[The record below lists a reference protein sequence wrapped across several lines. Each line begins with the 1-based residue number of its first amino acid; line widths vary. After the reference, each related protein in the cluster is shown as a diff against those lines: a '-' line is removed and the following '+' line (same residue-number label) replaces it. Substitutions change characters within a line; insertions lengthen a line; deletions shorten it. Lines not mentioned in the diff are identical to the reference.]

1 MRTVRRARWRQTGA
15 IRRLATLTIACVA
28 GAGCAVGPRFI
39 APPPP
44 VNAAYANAPLRPT
57 AATPGVV
64 AGASQ
69 RFAVDAAIGGRWWT
83 RFGSPA
89 LDRLIARAIAHN
101 PDLGAARAA
110 LETAHDEELAA
121 RGAYAPS
128 VSAGFAAS
136 RARQSALLAP
146 VPNYPAVPNEFQ
158 YDLYTPGVSVAY
170 VPDVFGL
177 NRRTVE
183 VAGEATRAA
192 RFEMIATYETLVANV
207 AVAAIEEAALRAE
220 VRATRQLIAS
230 DRSVTRILRLRY
242 AKGYSSRIDLAAQQ
256 AQAATVAATLPPL
269 EKALAE
275 QRDLLAALLG
285 DPPNRRRDR
294 IDLADLHLPER
305 LPVSLP
311 SRLVEQRPDVRQAQ
325 SNLHAASAAVGIAVA
340 ERFPNLTL
348 SANLGSTALAISD
361 LFTGG
366 TGFWGI
372 GAALTAPVFEG
383 GALRDREKAARAA
396 YREAAETYRGTV
408 LTAFQNVADTLAA
421 LDQDAAGLQATAVA
435 ERATKR
441 SFELTRRQRTA
452 GYAGD
457 VTLFGAEQTYL
468 QARIGLIQAQANRF
482 ADTVALFQALGGGWW
497 RSADLAGERR

>member
-1 MRTVRRARWRQTGA
+1 MTTVRRSPWGPIGAR
-15 IRRLATLTIACVA
+15 RRLAVAAIACVA
-28 GAGCAVGPRFI
+28 GVSCTVGPRFI

-44 VNAAYANAPLRPT
+44 VNAGYANGPLHPT

-69 RFAVDAAIGGRWWT
+69 RFVVDAAIGGRWWT

-110 LETAHDEELAA
+110 LEAAHDEELAA

-136 RARQSALLAP
+136 RARQSTLLAP

-158 YDLYTPGVSVAY
+158 YDLYTPGVDVAY

-183 VAGEATRAA
+183 FAGEQTRAA
-192 RFEMIATYETLVANV
+192 HFEVIATYETLAANV

-220 VRATRQLIAS
+220 VRATRRLVAS
-230 DRSVTRILRLRY
+230 DRSVTRILQLRY
-242 AKGYSSRIDLAAQQ
+242 RQGYSSRIDLAAQQ
-256 AQAATVAATLPPL
+256 AQAATIAATLPPL
-269 EKALAE
+269 EKALAQ

-294 IDLADLHLPER
+294 LDLAALHLPER
-305 LPVSLP
+305 LPLSLP

-325 SNLHAASAAVGIAVA
+325 ANLHAASAAVGIAVA

-348 SANLGSTALAISD
+348 SANVGSTALAISD
-361 LFTGG
+361 LFSGG

-372 GAALTAPVFEG
+372 GASLTAPVFAG
-383 GALRDREKAARAA
+383 GALREREKAARAA
-396 YREAAETYRGTV
+396 YREAAETYRSTV

-421 LDQDAAGLQATAVA
+421 LDQDAAGLRAAAAA
-435 ERATKR
+435 ERATRR
-441 SFELTRRQRTA
+441 SFELTRHQRSA

-482 ADTVALFQALGGGWW
+482 ADTVALFQALGGSWW

>member
-1 MRTVRRARWRQTGA
+1 M
-15 IRRLATLTIACVA
+15 
-28 GAGCAVGPRFI
+28 
-39 APPPP
+39 
-44 VNAAYANAPLRPT
+44 NAAYANVPLRPT
-57 AATPGVV
+57 AATPGVPG
-64 AGASQ
+64 GASQ
-69 RFAVDAAIGGRWWT
+69 RFVIDAAIGARWWT

-89 LDRLIARAIAHN
+89 LDRLVARAIEHN

-110 LETAHDEELAA
+110 LEAAHDEELAA

-158 YDLYTPGVSVAY
+158 YDLYTPGVVVSY

-183 VAGEATRAA
+183 IAGEQTRAA
-192 RFEMIATYETLVANV
+192 RFEVAATYETLAANV

-220 VRATRQLIAS
+220 VHATRRLVAS

-242 AKGYSSRIDLAAQQ
+242 RQGYSSRVDLAAQQ

-294 IDLADLHLPER
+294 LDLAALHLPER

-325 SNLHAASAAVGIAVA
+325 ANLHAASAAVGVAVA
-340 ERFPNLTL
+340 ERFPNLIL
-348 SANLGSTALAISD
+348 SANVGSTALAISD

-372 GAALTAPVFEG
+372 GASLTAPVFEG
-383 GALRDREKAARAA
+383 GALRDRERAARASF
-396 YREAAETYRGTV
+396 REAAEQYRSTV
-408 LTAFQNVADTLAA
+408 LTAFQNVADSLAA
-421 LDQDAAGLQATAVA
+421 LDQDAAGLRAAAAA

-441 SFELTRRQRTA
+441 AFELTRRQRLA

-497 RSADLAGERR
+497 RNADLAGEER